1 MLKAVADDSLS
12 FRYTQQLLRRRLPP
26 LPVAGQKV
34 NLSVSCPWRK
44 VVNKLEKRES
54 GPPPP

>member
-1 MLKAVADDSLS
+1 MLKAVADDRLS
-12 FRYTQQLLRRRLPP
+12 FRYTQQLEGRLPP